1 MKRKRVTSEEKN
13 AIPFLLPGII
23 VTGLLIVY
31 PLFYIIVMSFSDNSL
46 GGGGFAGFHNFLSLY
61 KNPQFPKAI
70 RATLY
75 WTLSTVIL
83 SYLIGT
89 ILALMINRKSI
100 RLKGFWRGMIF
111 IAWVIPGVV
120 KATAWKWMM
129 QTDGGIINHM
139 LKSAGV
145 INKNIPWLTSNKYAL
160 LSVIIVQVWA
170 CAPYVMLMM
179 SAGMQQLPE
188 DLYESADL
196 DGASW
201 WQKIIYVTIP
211 LLKDVSFICI
221 LMVLVWAINEFSLI
235 FIMTQ
240 GAHNTTTLAI
250 LVYNQFKVL
259 NVNLASASAIMQL
272 LISMIFAVVY
282 VKFILKEDDA

>member
-1 MKRKRVTSEEKN
+1 
-13 AIPFLLPGII
+13 
-23 VTGLLIVY
+23 
-31 PLFYIIVMSFSDNSL
+31 
-46 GGGGFAGFHNFLSLY
+46 
-61 KNPQFPKAI
+61 
-70 RATLY
+70 
-75 WTLSTVIL
+75 
-83 SYLIGT
+83 
-89 ILALMINRKSI
+89 
-100 RLKGFWRGMIF
+100 MIF